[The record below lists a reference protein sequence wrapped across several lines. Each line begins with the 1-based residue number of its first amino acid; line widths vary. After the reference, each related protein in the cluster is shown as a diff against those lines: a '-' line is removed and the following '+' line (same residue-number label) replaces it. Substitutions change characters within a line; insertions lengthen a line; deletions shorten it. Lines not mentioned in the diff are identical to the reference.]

1 MNVMNTD
8 HTPQGQKKSDM
19 DNRSLVDRRT
29 WLKGAGVS
37 LALPFM
43 DSLGW
48 ATGTRATK
56 PPVRLAFMY
65 MPHGVIM
72 DQFWPKSPEAF
83 FNSPPPI
90 IKSLQPVMDQCL
102 MMKGISGVPITP
114 FKGAPHALELSTWLT
129 ARLPDADTRSRI
141 NIAISADQIMANYVG
156 AHTSLP
162 SLELATMPQTW
173 KENQEGLHEAY
184 YSYCSYRSPTQPVPA
199 EIDPRN
205 VLNRLFGKRGK
216 AGRVTKTNAL
226 DRQMLD
232 LVLGGARDLR
242 RTLAKTDQQKLDE
255 YLDSVRAVER
265 RIAAIESRQ
274 QEAAL
279 EKAGVRSPKRHAT
292 DSPPIEVKIPEGDK
306 RSEYM
311 QVMCDLTVLAFQ
323 TDTTRVSTYIGSR
336 PNGASYPELG
346 FTDSHH
352 SQTHYGKDQ
361 EKIRKVAAINEF
373 NVAQFAYMVK
383 KMHALKEDDGTL
395 LDNCIMMWGSG
406 LEDGN
411 KHQRENLPFI
421 LAGKGGGALK
431 TGRFLPSVK
440 GNQGDLLTTLLS
452 CVGVPL
458 DRPIGIATKQ
468 INEMK
473 A

>member
-1 MNVMNTD
+1 MNNPS
-8 HTPQGQKKSDM
+8 HIG
-19 DNRSLVDRRT
+19 RRT
-29 WLKGAGVS
+29 FLKGAGVS

-43 DSLGW
+43 DSLSW
-48 ATGTRATK
+48 AAGTKAAK

-72 DQFWPKSPEAF
+72 DQFWPKSQEAF
-83 FNSPPPI
+83 LNSPPPI
-90 IKSLQPVMDQCL
+90 IQSLQPIMDQCL
-102 MMKGISGVPITP
+102 MMKGISGVPIAP
-114 FKGAPHALELSTWLT
+114 FNGAPHALELSTWLT
-129 ARLPDADTRSRI
+129 ARLPDASTRGRI

-156 AHTSLP
+156 AHTLLP

-173 KENQEGLHEAY
+173 KENQAGLHEGY

-205 VLNRLFGKRGK
+205 VLNRLFGKRDK
-216 AGRVTKTNAL
+216 EGRVTQANPL

-232 LVLGGARDLR
+232 RVIGGARDLR
-242 RTLAKTDQQKLDE
+242 RTLAKVDQQKLDE

-279 EKAGVRSPKRHAT
+279 EKAGVRSSKRHAT
-292 DSPPIEVKIPEGDK
+292 DSPPIEVKIPVGDK

-346 FTDSHH
+346 FTNQHH
-352 SQTHYGKDQ
+352 SQTHYGSDQ
-361 EKIRKVAAINEF
+361 EKIRKVTAINEF

-383 KMHALKEDDGTL
+383 KMNSLKEGEGTL

-411 KHQRENLPFI
+411 RHQRKNLPFI

-431 TGRFLPSVK
+431 TGRFLPNIE

-452 CVGVPL
+452 CAGVPL

-468 INEMK
+468 INEIK

>member
-1 MNVMNTD
+1 MNTD
-8 HTPQGQKKSDM
+8 HTPLGLKKSDM
-19 DNRSLVDRRT
+19 DNRFLVDRRT

-48 ATGTRATK
+48 ATGGKGTK

-72 DQFWPKSPEAF
+72 DQFWPKSQEAF
-83 FNSPPPI
+83 LNSPPPI

-102 MMKGISGVPITP
+102 MMKGISGVPIAP

-216 AGRVTKTNAL
+216 AGGATKTNPL

-232 LVLGGARDLR
+232 RVLRGARDLR

-279 EKAGVRSPKRHAT
+279 EKAGVRSSKRHAT
-292 DSPPIEVKIPEGDK
+292 DSAPIEVKIPEGDK

-346 FTDSHH
+346 FPDSHH
-352 SQTHYGKDQ
+352 SQTHYGKDK

-383 KMHALKEDDGTL
+383 KMHDLKEGEGTL

-411 KHQRENLPFI
+411 RHMRENLPFI

-431 TGRFLPSVK
+431 TGRFLPNIK

-468 INEMK
+468 INEIK